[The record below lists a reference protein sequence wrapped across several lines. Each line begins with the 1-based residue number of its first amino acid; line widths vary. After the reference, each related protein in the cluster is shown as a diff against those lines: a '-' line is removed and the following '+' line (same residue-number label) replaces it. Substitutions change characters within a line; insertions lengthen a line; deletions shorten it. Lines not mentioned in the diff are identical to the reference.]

1 MRRVR
6 LTEGQ
11 LHRIIRHAVNEAV
24 ESNEE
29 SYMLKGISIS
39 LLSSDEDGN
48 WDEET
53 ESNWNDSLMAE
64 SLEGLIKK
72 LSDTYGVDFDM
83 NALSYGDGY
92 FQYTIATD
100 ETNASQFTFKV
111 FKTAPI
117 SDEEIR
123 NSGVNM

>member
-11 LHRIIRHAVNEAV
+11 LHRIIKHAVNEAI
-24 ESNEE
+24 ESNEK
-29 SYMLKGISIS
+29 SYMLQGVSIVLMS
-39 LLSSDEDGN
+39 ADEEGN

-64 SLEGLIKK
+64 SLEGLIHK
-72 LSDTYGVDFDM
+72 LCDTYGLDFDM

-92 FQYTIATD
+92 FQYIMSTE
-100 ETNASQFTFKV
+100 ETKAEQFTFKV

-123 NSGVNM
+123 NSGVEM

>member
-11 LHRIIRHAVNEAV
+11 LLRIIRHAVNEAI

-29 SYMLKGISIS
+29 SYMLQGISHS

-48 WDEET
+48 WDEEA
-53 ESNWNDSLMAE
+53 ELNWNDSFMSG

-83 NALSYGDGY
+83 NALSYRDGY
-92 FQYTIATD
+92 FQYTITTD
-100 ETNASQFTFKV
+100 ETKASQFTFKV

>member
-1 MRRVR
+1 MRRIK

-53 ESNWNDSLMAE
+53 ESNWNDSLMAA
-64 SLEGLIKK
+64 SLEGLIQK
-72 LSDTYGVDFDM
+72 LCDTYGLDFDM

-92 FQYTIATD
+92 FQYIMSTE
-100 ETNASQFTFKV
+100 ETKAEQFTFKV
-111 FKTAPI
+111 FKTEPI

-123 NSGVNM
+123 NSGVEM

>member
-1 MRRVR
+1 MRRIR

-11 LHRIIRHAVNEAV
+11 LHRIIRHAVNEAI

-29 SYMLKGISIS
+29 SYMLQGISHS

-48 WDEET
+48 WDEEA
-53 ESNWNDSLMAE
+53 ELNWNDSFLAG

-92 FQYTIATD
+92 FQYTITTD
-100 ETNASQFTFKV
+100 ETKASQFTFKV

>member
-1 MRRVR
+1 MRRIR

-29 SYMLKGISIS
+29 SYMLKGISHS

-48 WDEET
+48 WDEDAEL
-53 ESNWNDSLMAE
+53 NWNDSLMAA

-83 NALSYGDGY
+83 NALSYRDGY

-100 ETNASQFTFKV
+100 ETNASKSS
-111 FKTAPI
+111 PI
-117 SDEEIR
+117 
-123 NSGVNM
+123 

>member
-1 MRRVR
+1 MRRIR

-48 WDEET
+48 WDVET
-53 ESNWNDSLMAE
+53 ESNWNDSLMAA
-64 SLEGLIKK
+64 SLEGLIQK
-72 LSDTYGVDFDM
+72 LCDTYGLDFDM

-92 FQYTIATD
+92 FQYIMSTE
-100 ETNASQFTFKV
+100 ETKAEQFTFKV
-111 FKTAPI
+111 FKTEPI

-123 NSGVNM
+123 NSGVEM

>member
-1 MRRVR
+1 MRRIK

-48 WDEET
+48 WDVET
-53 ESNWNDSLMAE
+53 ESNWNDSLMAA
-64 SLEGLIKK
+64 SLEGLIQK
-72 LSDTYGVDFDM
+72 LCDTYGLDFDM

-92 FQYTIATD
+92 FQYIMSTE
-100 ETNASQFTFKV
+100 ETKAEQFTFKV
-111 FKTAPI
+111 FKTEPI

-123 NSGVNM
+123 NSGVEM

>member
-1 MRRVR
+1 MRRIR

-53 ESNWNDSLMAE
+53 ESNWNDSLMAG

-83 NALSYGDGY
+83 NALSYGDEY
-92 FQYTIATD
+92 FQYTMTTD
-100 ETNASQFTFKV
+100 ETKAEQFTFKV

-117 SDEEIR
+117 SDEKIR

>member
-6 LTEGQ
+6 LTEGL
-11 LHRIIRHAVNEAV
+11 LHRIIKNAVNEAV
-24 ESNEE
+24 ESYEE
-29 SYMLKGISIS
+29 SQMLKGLSIS

-48 WDEET
+48 WDEVT
-53 ESNWNDSLMAE
+53 ENWNDPLMAE

-92 FQYTIATD
+92 FQYTITTD

>member
-1 MRRVR
+1 MRRIK

-53 ESNWNDSLMAE
+53 ESNWNDSLMAG
-64 SLEGLIKK
+64 SLEGLIQK
-72 LSDTYGVDFDM
+72 LCDTYGLDFDM

-92 FQYTIATD
+92 FQYIMSTE
-100 ETNASQFTFKV
+100 ETKAEQFTFKV

>member
-1 MRRVR
+1 MRRIR

-53 ESNWNDSLMAE
+53 ESNWNDSNKKNTLKE
-64 SLEGLIKK
+64 IIKK
-72 LSDTYGVDFDM
+72 LNDTYGVDIHR
-83 NALSYGDGY
+83 NAMSYGDEY
-92 FQYTIATD
+92 FQYTMTTD
-100 ETNASQFTFKV
+100 ETKAEQFTFKV